1 MTTSTKGYEIT
12 NIIAGYSNKNNPWH
26 EWIMDNCPQYSN
38 FIKFAGNIVRLNAE
52 SRGIPFAQAIPI
64 YIKEKGL
71 DFDNALDS
79 FIAYEV
85 FRRELTEYRLAK
97 RTDIK

>member
-1 MTTSTKGYEIT
+1 MTKT
-12 NIIAGYSNKNNPWH
+12 IAEYSANKSNPWH
-26 EWIMDNCPQYSN
+26 AWIMDNYAQHYS
-38 FIKFAGNIVRLNAE
+38 FINYASAVTALNAE
-52 SRGIPFAQAIPI
+52 SRGIPFAEAIPI
-64 YIKEKGL
+64 YIKENGL

-97 RTDIK
+97 